1 MKILRIKTAVFQFL
15 FLIVLLSVFGVRM
28 ATAVQPE
35 QPEPSSA
42 QPSAQAADPAAN
54 QTPHDNSTS
63 HQKTDSHYGQG
74 HANIGELLPLWS
86 CIPFACILLSIA
98 LFPLI
103 LPDFW
108 HHHFGKISAFWAAT
122 LGIPFLIAFK
132 GPALYEILHIILAD
146 YVPFIILLWS
156 LYTVSGGILLRGTL
170 RGTPIVNLIM
180 LIIGTLLASWMGT
193 TGAAMLLIRP
203 FLRANNYRK
212 NRTFMVVFFIFLVAN
227 VGGSLTPLGDPPLF
241 LGFLHG
247 VSFFWTFNILPHMLM
262 VVIILLLIYFM
273 LDIYHYRKEGVSA
286 PEEEGVKEPL
296 KLEGVYN
303 FLFLAGIVGSVLMSG
318 MVDWGDVNTLGVHRA
333 VQDWVRDGLLILMGI
348 LSLVTTP
355 IRLRD
360 DNEFTW
366 FPIIEVAYLFIGI
379 FITMIPCLLILKAGS
394 QGALAFLTNGVTQ
407 PLHYFWVT
415 GGLSSFLDNAP
426 TYLTFFNSA
435 LGAFYSGASEAQA
448 VPLLMTEN
456 AIYLKAISAGAV
468 FFGACSYIGNAPNFM
483 VRSISEEAGTPMPS
497 FFGYIIKYALIFL
510 IPTFVIVTVVFF

>member
-1 MKILRIKTAVFQFL
+1 MKILRKRTAVFQFL
-15 FLIVLLSVFGVRM
+15 FLIILLSLISIP
-28 ATAVQPE
+28 TAV
-35 QPEPSSA
+35 A
-42 QPSAQAADPAAN
+42 TQPSAQAAGAATD
-54 QTPHDNSTS
+54 QSPHDDSAS
-63 HQKTDSHYGQG
+63 HQNSDAHHGSG
-74 HANIGELLPLWS
+74 HANIGEFLPLWS
-86 CIPFACILLSIA
+86 CIPFAGILLSIA

-122 LGIPFLIAFK
+122 LGIPFLIVFK
-132 GPALYEILHIILAD
+132 GDALYEILHIILAD

-170 RGTPIVNLIM
+170 RGTPIVNLTM

-247 VSFFWTFNILPHMLM
+247 VSFFWTFKILPHMLM
-262 VVIILLLIYFM
+262 VVIILLVIYFI
-273 LDIYHYRKEGVSA
+273 LDTYHYRKEGVSA
-286 PEEEGVKEPL
+286 PKEESVKEPL
-296 KLEGVYN
+296 KLEGIHN
-303 FLFLAGIVGSVLMSG
+303 FLFLGGIVGAVLMSG
-318 MVDWGDVNTLGVHRA
+318 IVDWGEVNTLGIHRSI
-333 VQDWVRDGLLILMGI
+333 QDWVRDGLLILMGV
-348 LSLVTTP
+348 LSLVATP
-355 IRLRD
+355 IQIRD
-360 DNEFTW
+360 DNDFTW

-394 QGALAFLTNGVTQ
+394 DGALAFLTTGVTQ
-407 PLHYFWVT
+407 PVHYFWVT

-435 LGAFYSGASEAQA
+435 LGAFFPGMSEAQA
-448 VPLLMTEN
+448 VPLLMTEK

-497 FFGYIIKYALIFL
+497 FFGYILKYALIFL
-510 IPTFVIVTVVFF
+510 VPVFVIVTFVFF

>member
-1 MKILRIKTAVFQFL
+1 MKILRKRTAVFQCL
-15 FLIVLLSVFGVRM
+15 FLILLLSVFNVHM
-28 ATAVQPE
+28 AAAT
-35 QPEPSSA
+35 
-42 QPSAQAADPAAN
+42 QPSAPAAGPAAD
-54 QTPHDNSTS
+54 QSSHDNSAS
-63 HQKTDSHYGQG
+63 NQNVDSHHGSG
-74 HANIGELLPLWS
+74 HANIGEFLPLWS

-108 HHHFGKISAFWAAT
+108 HHHFGKISAFWAAS
-122 LGIPFLIAFK
+122 LAIPFLVAFK
-132 GPALYEILHIILAD
+132 GAALYEILHIILAD

-170 RGTPIVNLIM
+170 RGTPIVNVIM

-193 TGAAMLLIRP
+193 TGAAMLMIRP

-247 VSFFWTFNILPHMLM
+247 VSFFWTFKILPQMLT
-262 VVIILLLIYFM
+262 VVSILLVIYFI
-273 LDIYHYRKEGVSA
+273 LDTYHYRKEGVSA
-286 PEEEGVKEPL
+286 PEEEDVKEPL
-296 KLEGVYN
+296 KLDGTYN
-303 FLFLAGIVGSVLMSG
+303 FLFLGGIVGAVLMSG
-318 MVDWGDVNTLGVHRA
+318 IVDWGEVNILGIHRS

-348 LSLVTTP
+348 LSLVATP
-355 IRLRD
+355 IRIRD
-360 DNEFTW
+360 DNDFTW

-394 QGALAFLTNGVTQ
+394 RGALAFLTNGVTQ

-435 LGAFYSGASEAQA
+435 LGAFYSGMTEAQA
-448 VPLLMTEN
+448 VPLLMTEK
-456 AIYLKAISAGAV
+456 AIYLKAVSAGAV

-497 FFGYIIKYALIFL
+497 FFGYILKYALVFL
-510 IPTFVIVTVVFF
+510 IPTFVIVTFVFF